1 MHKRQVKKKLAVV
14 YNGVDGTKKMKFRTI
29 EEAARY
35 VRDRWE
41 GADCCGGPTNFHN
54 DRGRFYLEGFSL
66 LDIGWFVRD
75 PSDGT
80 VGFVFNQ

>member
-1 MHKRQVKKKLAVV
+1 MAEKQVEKTMAVV
-14 YNGVDGTKKMKFRTI
+14 YDGVDGTVRKRFRTI
-29 EEAARY
+29 EKAARY

-41 GADCCGGPTNFHN
+41 GAVCCGGPTNFHN

-66 LDIGWFVRD
+66 LDIGRFTRD

-80 VGFVFNQ
+80 VGIVFNK